1 MSEVIDYYISAFSA
15 QSLYGFYHV
24 VALFSMVVLVWMI
37 GLSYLVFKANTN
49 SVENRFMS
57 ILLFCEGIK
66 ASYLALDFFL
76 FSSQWEGLWNI
87 LYPLKMEPFM
97 FAQITSIFLYLSFPV
112 YYRVNLLK
120 FLHNDT
126 LKKHVWYLAPSFGAI
141 IWIFLRT
148 EEGFAFENAS
158 WIICTEAGTEPI
170 IKNWWGSI
178 TERVNQ
184 YAVDIGTCSRPFDKA
199 VVDEPTGSWGIIL
212 LGPIFSLAGL
222 LFLRASMKQNQR
234 EEEGKVIYGTLP
246 SRSLYIGFLGK
257 VIGQIVFFIIVLG
270 ILPALNGGIFFEFAD
285 SIRVQ
290 YGSNPTTFERALYFI
305 WNFSLIITPAAI
317 GFEALM
323 FVHASLKDTVFGIDS
338 NLRKTFTNTMFTG
351 IGAISVVFVSEAM
364 ENVVGYGMLGGVV
377 IGATIIFARRP
388 IIAIIDGISSRLIPE
403 EYSVGEL
410 KYLEAYAETIQ
421 DLVLTERE
429 KSLLANLAIA
439 YEIDEDRLSVIE
451 KKYRDSMF
459 LDSETIIQVDEE
471 E

>member
-1 MSEVIDYYISAFSA
+1 
-15 QSLYGFYHV
+15 
-24 VALFSMVVLVWMI
+24 
-37 GLSYLVFKANTN
+37 
-49 SVENRFMS
+49 MS

-66 ASYLALDFFL
+66 ASFLALEIFPY
-76 FSSQWEGLWNI
+76 SSQWEGLWNI
-87 LYPLKMEPFM
+87 LFPLKMEVFM
-97 FAQITSIFLYLSFPV
+97 FAQITSILLYLSFPV

-120 FLHNDT
+120 FLHIDA
-126 LKKHVWYLAPSFGAI
+126 LKKHVWYLAPSFGALM
-141 IWIFLRT
+141 WIFLRT

-184 YAVDIGTCSRPFDKA
+184 YAVEIGTCSRPFDKA
-199 VVDEPTGSWGIIL
+199 VVDEPSGSWGIIL
-212 LGPIFSLAGL
+212 LGPIFSLVGL

-234 EEEGKVIYGTLP
+234 EEEGKMIYGTLP

-257 VIGQIVFFIIVLG
+257 VIGQLTFFIIVLG
-270 ILPALNGGIFFEFAD
+270 ILPALNGGFFEFAD

-290 YGSNPTTFERALYFI
+290 YGANPTTVERALYFI
-305 WNFSLIITPAAI
+305 WNFTLIITPAAI

-338 NLRKTFTNTMFTG
+338 NLRKTFTTTMFTG

-364 ENVVGYGMLGGVV
+364 ENIVGYGMLGGVV
-377 IGATIIFARRP
+377 IGGAIIIARSP
-388 IIAIIDGISSRLIPE
+388 IIGLIDGISSRLIPE

-459 LDSETIIQVDEE
+459 LGSETIIQIDEE

>member
-1 MSEVIDYYISAFSA
+1 MSEIIGYYVSAFSA
-15 QSLYGFYHV
+15 QSLYGFYHI

-126 LKKHVWYLAPSFGAI
+126 LKKHVWYLAPSFGAL

-158 WIICTEAGTEPI
+158 WIICTEAGSEPI

-178 TERVNQ
+178 TDRVNQ

-199 VVDEPTGSWGIIL
+199 VVDEPSGSWGIIL

-257 VIGQIVFFIIVLG
+257 VIGQLVFFIIVLA

-290 YGSNPTTFERALYFI
+290 YGANPTTFERALYFI

-364 ENVVGYGMLGGVV
+364 ENIVGFGMLGGVV

-388 IIAIIDGISSRLIPE
+388 IIAIIDRISSRLIPE
-403 EYSVGEL
+403 EYSAGEL

-439 YEIDEDRLSVIE
+439 YEIDKDRLAMIE
-451 KKYRDSMF
+451 KKYRDSML
-459 LDSETIIQVDEE
+459 LDSETIIQIDEE

>member
-126 LKKHVWYLAPSFGAI
+126 LKKHVWYLAPSFGAL

-257 VIGQIVFFIIVLG
+257 VIGQIVFFIIVLA
-270 ILPALNGGIFFEFAD
+270 ILPTLNGGVFFEFAD

-290 YGSNPTTFERALYFI
+290 YGADPTTFERALYFI

-351 IGAISVVFVSEAM
+351 IGAISIVFVSEAM

-403 EYSVGEL
+403 EYSTGEL

>member
-1 MSEVIDYYISAFSA
+1 MSEIIDYYISAFSA

-126 LKKHVWYLAPSFGAI
+126 LKKHVWYLAPSFGAL

-158 WIICTEAGTEPI
+158 WIICTEAGSEPI

-257 VIGQIVFFIIVLG
+257 VIGQLVFFIIVLA
-270 ILPALNGGIFFEFAD
+270 ILPTLNGGIFFEFAD

-290 YGSNPTTFERALYFI
+290 YGANPTTFERALYFI

-439 YEIDEDRLSVIE
+439 YEIDEHRLSVIE

>member
-1 MSEVIDYYISAFSA
+1 MSEAVDYYVSAFSP
-15 QSLYGFYHV
+15 QSLYGFYHIV
-24 VALFSMVVLVWMI
+24 SIFSIVVLVWMI
-37 GLSYLVFKANTN
+37 GLAYLVFKANT
-49 SVENRFMS
+49 SSMENRFMS

-76 FSSQWEGLWNI
+76 FSSSWEGLWNI
-87 LYPLKMEPFM
+87 LYPLKIEPFM

-126 LKKHVWYLAPSFGAI
+126 LKKHVWYLAPSFGAL

-199 VVDEPTGSWGIIL
+199 VVDEPSGSWGIIL

-257 VIGQIVFFIIVLG
+257 VIGQLVFFIIVLA

-290 YGSNPTTFERALYFI
+290 YGANPTTFERALYFI

-439 YEIDEDRLSVIE
+439 YEIGKDRLAMIE

-459 LDSETIIQVDEE
+459 LDSETIIQIDEE

>member
-126 LKKHVWYLAPSFGAI
+126 LKKHVWYLAPSFGAL